1 MEALQKVKLKLRVVT
16 QEEEEKRIP
25 ISLQYLRLTIAGEN
39 EREKKLRNALKLAA
53 RIKKNVSF
61 FFYIEPLLKALS
73 LRDRITGEHSWKVA
87 VYSTLIADTLGIDEE
102 LTTNI
107 YVGALFHDIGKI
119 GIPDA
124 ILLKKGRINLLER
137 ETIKNH
143 PIYGYEILKNF
154 NLPIVK
160 NILLKHHE
168 RIDGKGYPL
177 GVNYREIPFYV
188 NIVSICDVFDALTE
202 KRPYR
207 DSIPLEK
214 VLSILEEESGKAFYP
229 EIVDVAVSTF
239 SKVGKIDFWTIEKIL
254 CELEEM
260 NDKESSNSG
269 GRTWNEIF
277 TSDKS
282 ST

>member
-254 CELEEM
+254 CELEEI

>member
-207 DSIPLEK
+207 DPMPMEK

-254 CELEEM
+254 CELEEI

>member
-154 NLPIVK
+154 NMPIVK

-254 CELEEM
+254 CELEEI

>member
-154 NLPIVK
+154 NMPIVK

-207 DSIPLEK
+207 DPMPMEK

-254 CELEEM
+254 CELEEI

>member
-154 NLPIVK
+154 NMPIVK

-207 DSIPLEK
+207 DPMPMEK

-239 SKVGKIDFWTIEKIL
+239 SKVGKIDLWTIEKIL

>member
-154 NLPIVK
+154 NMPIVK

-207 DSIPLEK
+207 DPMPMEK

-239 SKVGKIDFWTIEKIL
+239 SKVGKIDLWTIEKIL
-254 CELEEM
+254 CELEEI

>member
-1 MEALQKVKLKLRVVT
+1 MNTLQKVRLKLRVISS
-16 QEEEEKRIP
+16 EEEGKTP
-25 ISLQYLRLTIAGEN
+25 VSLQYLRLALAGEN
-39 EREKKLRNALKLAA
+39 EREKKLRSALKLVIH
-53 RIKKNVSF
+53 IKKNVSL
-61 FFYIEPLLKALS
+61 FFYLEPLLKALS
-73 LRDRITGEHSWKVA
+73 LRDRTTGEHSWKVA
-87 VYSTLIADTLGIDEE
+87 IYSILIADTLGVDEE
-102 LTTNI
+102 LIKNI
-107 YVGALFHDIGKI
+107 YIGALLHDIGKI

-124 ILLKKGRINLLER
+124 ILLKRGRIDLLER

-143 PIYGYEILKNF
+143 PVYGYEILKNF
-154 NLPIVK
+154 DMPVVK

-168 RIDGKGYPL
+168 RVDGKGYPL
-177 GVNYREIPFYV
+177 GVNHKEIPFYV

-260 NDKESSNSG
+260 NDKKSSNSG
-269 GRTWNEIF
+269 GGTWNEIF
-277 TSDKS
+277 ASNKS

>member
-154 NLPIVK
+154 NMPIVK

-239 SKVGKIDFWTIEKIL
+239 SKVGKIDLWTIEKIL
-254 CELEEM
+254 CELEEI

>member
-1 MEALQKVKLKLRVVT
+1 
-16 QEEEEKRIP
+16 
-25 ISLQYLRLTIAGEN
+25 
-39 EREKKLRNALKLAA
+39 LAA

-87 VYSTLIADTLGIDEE
+87 VYSTLIADTLGIDEK

-154 NLPIVK
+154 NMPVVK

-177 GVNYREIPFYV
+177 GVNYKEIPFYV
-188 NIVSICDVFDALTE
+188 NIVSVCDVFDALTE

-207 DSIPLEK
+207 DQIPLEK

-229 EIVDVAVSTF
+229 EIVEVAVSTF
-239 SKVGKIDFWTIEKIL
+239 SNVGKIDFWTVEKIL

-260 NDKESSNSG
+260 NDKESSDSG
-269 GRTWNEIF
+269 SRTWDEIF
-277 TSDKS
+277 ASNKG

>member
-1 MEALQKVKLKLRVVT
+1 M
-16 QEEEEKRIP
+16 
-25 ISLQYLRLTIAGEN
+25 
-39 EREKKLRNALKLAA
+39 AA

-154 NLPIVK
+154 NMPIVK

-207 DSIPLEK
+207 DPMPMEK

-239 SKVGKIDFWTIEKIL
+239 SKVGKIDLWTIEKIL
-254 CELEEM
+254 CELEEI

>member
-1 MEALQKVKLKLRVVT
+1 METLQKVKLKLRVVSP
-16 QEEEEKRIP
+16 EEEERKTP
-25 ISLQYLRLTIAGEN
+25 ISLQYLKLALKREN
-39 EREKKLRNALKLAA
+39 EKENRLHRALRLAIH
-53 RIKKNVSF
+53 IKKNVSL
-61 FFYIEPLLKALS
+61 FFYLEPLLKALS
-73 LRDRITGEHSWKVA
+73 LRDRTTGEHSWKVA
-87 VYSTLIADTLGIDEE
+87 VYSILIADTLGIDEE

-124 ILLKKGRINLLER
+124 ILLKKGKIDLLER

-143 PIYGYEILKNF
+143 PVYGYEILKNF

-177 GVNYREIPFYV
+177 GVNHREIPFYV

-202 KRPYR
+202 RRPYR
-207 DSIPLEK
+207 DPMPLEK

-229 EIVDVAVSTF
+229 EIVEVAVSTF
-239 SKVGKIDFWTIEKIL
+239 SNVGKVDFWTVEKIL
-254 CELEEM
+254 YELEGM
-260 NDKESSNSG
+260 DGKKGSNPSG
-269 GRTWNEIF
+269 RAWNEILA
-277 TSDKS
+277 SNKS

>member
-177 GVNYREIPFYV
+177 GVNHREIPFYV

>member
-154 NLPIVK
+154 NMPIVK

-177 GVNYREIPFYV
+177 GVNHREIPFYV